1 VPMPRNSLA
10 ERLMQRLK
18 NRRRQPDRKNPR
30 KHRQYEKLNSQP
42 RRGAFAE
49 ATRKLLTLHF

>member
-1 VPMPRNSLA
+1 MPRDSLA
-10 ERLMQRLK
+10 ERLMERLE
-18 NRRRQPDRKNPR
+18 NRRRQPDRENPR

-42 RRGAFAE
+42 GRGAFAE